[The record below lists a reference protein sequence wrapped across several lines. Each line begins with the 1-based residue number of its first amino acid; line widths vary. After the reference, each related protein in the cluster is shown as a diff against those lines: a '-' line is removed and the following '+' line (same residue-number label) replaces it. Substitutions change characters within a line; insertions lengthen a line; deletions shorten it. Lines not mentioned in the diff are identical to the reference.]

1 MRAEISQEFRN
12 GVPFLGGS
20 LWIDFVNT
28 RFVLNGESV
37 DFLRDE
43 ASLAGWAKE
52 AGIVFDERNMKDE
65 RPVLLRLRDGLAVAF
80 EQLSHNAPLSADALV
95 MVNALLGKLTI
106 HMQLSRVADSIIL
119 EEQASAAGSDVA
131 VAIAAD
137 FARFVANYEVPRLKH
152 CDNPACAIVFY
163 DRGKNMRRRWCSTS
177 ICGNRDKVANY
188 RARKSMAGPKGD
200 RL

>member
-1 MRAEISQEFRN
+1 MKADISHEFRN

-43 ASLAGWAKE
+43 ASLAGWANE
-52 AGIVFDERNMKDE
+52 AEIAFDERKMKDE
-65 RPVLLRLRDGLAVAF
+65 RAVSLRLRDSLAAAF
-80 EQLSHNAPLSADALV
+80 EQLSQKAPLSADALD
-95 MVNALLGKLTI
+95 MVNALLGKLTF
-106 HMQLSRVADSIIL
+106 HMQLHPVAGSMVL
-119 EEQASAAGSDVA
+119 EEQASAEGSKVA

-137 FARFVANYEVPRLKH
+137 FARFVVNYEAPRLKH
-152 CDNPACAIVFY
+152 CDNPACAMVFY

-188 RARKSMAGPKGD
+188 RARQSKAGSA
-200 RL
+200 